1 MTRYPTRLMSSVLC
15 HNANANAPPPLD
27 RYLDSFKFVWQVASN
42 YYFLGTKHI
51 KVRQQSTKLLH
62 TFLHLPL
69 ATIRRFER
77 VETRR
82 IVSRM

>member
-1 MTRYPTRLMSSVLC
+1 MTRYPIKTHVSVLC

-27 RYLDSFKFVWQVASN
+27 RYLDSFKFVWQWQATTI
-42 YYFLGTKHI
+42 LGTKHI